1 MTPQRGWAIALDVAL
16 YLVLPL
22 VGLFV
27 WGWDWRPIVLLYWLE
42 NITIGGVTFLTLVKQ
57 ARAGDPGGMP
67 AWFFF
72 IHYGMFTFVHGVFVI
87 VMIGLIPVITNTP
100 AAPFDP
106 LWIVGAW
113 LLATLV
119 QWVLA
124 LRANPPLQA
133 GIGRAYGRVIV
144 LHLTILGAVW
154 LIAAFGL
161 PAIVAVFLVVLHA
174 VIDVTGLVAKSI
186 GSGGRKPAHRPA
198 AVVAESHTDVGAA
211 TRRAS
216 GQ

>member
-1 MTPQRGWAIALDVAL
+1 VTPHRGWTITLDVAL

-42 NITIGGVTFLTLVKQ
+42 NITIGGVTFFSLVKR

-87 VMIGLIPVITNTP
+87 VMIGLIPVITDTP
-100 AAPFDP
+100 AAPFNP
-106 LWIVGAW
+106 LWIVAAW
-113 LLATLV
+113 LLATLI
-119 QWVLA
+119 QWFLA
-124 LRANPPLQA
+124 LRADPPPQA
-133 GIGRAYGRVIV
+133 GVGRAYGRVVV
-144 LHLTILGAVW
+144 LHLTILGGVW

-174 VIDVTGLVAKSI
+174 VVDIASLALPALAK
-186 GSGGRKPAHRPA
+186 GRGYRMRQTDPGTWALERDPE
-198 AVVAESHTDVGAA
+198 AE
-211 TRRAS
+211 R
-216 GQ
+216 

>member
-1 MTPQRGWAIALDVAL
+1 VSPQRAWAIALDVAL
-16 YLVLPL
+16 YLALPL

-42 NITIGGVTFLTLVKQ
+42 NITIGGATFISLVRR
-57 ARAGDPGGMP
+57 ARAGEPQGMP
-67 AWFFF
+67 AGFFLM
-72 IHYGMFTFVHGVFVI
+72 HYGLFTFVHGVFVI
-87 VMIGLIPVITNTP
+87 VMINLIPVMTDTP

-106 LWIVGAW
+106 LWVVAVW
-113 LLATLV
+113 LLTTLV
-119 QWVLA
+119 QWFLA
-124 LRANPPLQA
+124 LRADPPLPS

-174 VIDVTGLVAKSI
+174 IVDIAGLVLPSLAKRR
-186 GSGGRKPAHRPA
+186 GYRMRQTDPGTWALERDPEAGR
-198 AVVAESHTDVGAA
+198 
-211 TRRAS
+211 
-216 GQ
+216 

>member
-1 MTPQRGWAIALDVAL
+1 MTPHRSGAIALDVAL

-42 NITIGGVTFLTLVKQ
+42 NVTIGGVTFITLRR
-57 ARAGDPGGMP
+57 RAAAGEPVGMP
-67 AWFFF
+67 ASFFVM
-72 IHYGMFTFVHGVFVI
+72 HYGIFTFVHGVFVI
-87 VMIGLIPVITNTP
+87 VLISLIPVITNTP

-106 LWIVGAW
+106 LWVVLAW
-113 LLATLV
+113 VLTTLI
-119 QWVLA
+119 QWFLA
-124 LRANPPLQA
+124 LRADPPQPA
-133 GIGRAYGRVIV
+133 GVGRAYARVIA

-174 VIDVTGLVAKSI
+174 VIDIAGLVLGA
-186 GSGGRKPAHRPA
+186 RLTRTR
-198 AVVAESHTDVGAA
+198 VAS
-211 TRRAS
+211 
-216 GQ
+216 

>member
-1 MTPQRGWAIALDVAL
+1 MSPQRAGAIALDVAL

-42 NITIGGVTFLTLVKQ
+42 NITIGGATFISLVRR
-57 ARAGDPGGMP
+57 ARDGEPTGMP
-67 AWFFF
+67 AGFFLM
-72 IHYGMFTFVHGVFVI
+72 HYGMFTFVHGVFVV
-87 VMIGLIPVITNTP
+87 VMIGLIPVMTGTE

-106 LWIVGAW
+106 LWVVAVW

-119 QWVLA
+119 QWFLA
-124 LRANPPLQA
+124 LRAEPPLPS

-161 PAIVAVFLVVLHA
+161 PAIVAVFLVLLHA
-174 VIDVTGLVAKSI
+174 LVDIAGLVLPVLA
-186 GSGGRKPAHRPA
+186 R
-198 AVVAESHTDVGAA
+198 
-211 TRRAS
+211 RRAAAAGAS
-216 GQ
+216 TRDPAPTWHRRPE